1 MVYNYRL
8 TTSAEREL
16 EHEIAYSTD
25 NWGKRHA
32 KSYRHGLY
40 AIIKRIV
47 SNPFAY
53 PLRAEI
59 GEGYRLVR
67 YKGNYI
73 IYVVNESEKYIEI
86 MAFPS
91 VHRDTSSNANH

>member
-1 MVYNYRL
+1 MAYNYRL
-8 TTSAEREL
+8 TSSAEREL
-16 EHEIAYSTD
+16 EHEIAYSAD

-32 KSYRHGLY
+32 KSYRQGLF
-40 AIIKRIV
+40 AIIRQIAH
-47 SNPFAY
+47 NPFTY
-53 PLRAEI
+53 PERPEI

-73 IYVVNESEKYIEI
+73 IYVVNETENYVEI

-91 VHRDTSSNANH
+91 VHRYVSNNTSH